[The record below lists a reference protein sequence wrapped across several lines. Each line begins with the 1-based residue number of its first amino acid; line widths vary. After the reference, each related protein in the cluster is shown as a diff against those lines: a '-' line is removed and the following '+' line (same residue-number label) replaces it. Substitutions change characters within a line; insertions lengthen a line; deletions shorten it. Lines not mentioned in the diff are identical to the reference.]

1 MQHALTGKR
10 ILITHSTEF
19 MGPVLC
25 QVFTE
30 QGADVV
36 ANPER
41 LTDPDAAARVVA
53 GAGQIDILVANLA
66 FTAPT
71 TAATDVSDTEWRQ
84 VFAAL
89 VDPLPR
95 LLAAVLPAMMS
106 RKAGKVLL
114 IGSASALRGMKR
126 ASTYSA
132 ARGAQLAYVQA
143 VGVEVAPYNVQVNA
157 IAQNF
162 VENQLTSPPKCR
174 RIPGFRSACDAK
186 SRLVAL
192 WRHVKMPNSRP
203 TCAATQQTA
212 SLARSFR
219 YAAAGLRDNYP
230 DTHRKA
236 ATVGHASCQTLNP
249 PKIAHVQVKLPGTSS
264 RY

>member
-1 MQHALTGKR
+1 MQHALAGKR
-10 ILITHSTEF
+10 ILVTQSTEF

-25 QVFTE
+25 QVLTE

-36 ANPER
+36 ASSER
-41 LTDPDAAARVVA
+41 LTAPDAAARVVRD
-53 GAGQIDILVANLA
+53 AGQIDILVVNLA

-71 TAATDVSDTEWRQ
+71 TAAADVTDAEWRD

-95 LLAAVLPAMMS
+95 LLAAVLPGMTS
-106 RKAGKVLL
+106 RKAGKVLI

-143 VGVEVAPYNVQVNA
+143 VGVEVARHNVQENA

-162 VENQLTSPPKCR
+162 VENPTYFPAEVQADPKFQERLR
-174 RIPGFRSACDAK
+174 REVPLG
-186 SRLVAL
+186 RLVTAREDAL
-192 WRHVKMPNSRP
+192 F
-203 TCAATQQTA
+203 AAYLCSDAANCFVGQVFPVCGGWV
-212 SLARSFR
+212 AR
-219 YAAAGLRDNYP
+219 
-230 DTHRKA
+230 
-236 ATVGHASCQTLNP
+236 
-249 PKIAHVQVKLPGTSS
+249 
-264 RY
+264 